1 MFLNIESATV
11 VGHVGGLAIF
21 DPSDLPSGRVSV
33 DDVRSLV
40 EERLHLLS
48 PFRWRL
54 LQMPLGLDYPY
65 WIEAPEFDLEFHVR
79 EIALPPPGSDRQLAE
94 QVGRIAARPLDR
106 SRPLWELYVIDGLE
120 SGHVAWLSKIH
131 HAAVDGMSGAEILGT
146 LMDTSPEGRQIAD
159 PPKDWKPERAPAQLE
174 LLPRALLGM
183 AAQPVRALRGTSRT
197 LPNLMELPGASSLPG
212 LGAAAALARRA
223 ARLAGIGPGEGSVI
237 ERPRM
242 SAPRTSLNGAV
253 SPHRRFAFASL
264 PLDDVKAVKTAFG
277 ATVNDVVMAICASA
291 LRRWLIDHD
300 ELPEDPLLTAV
311 PVSVRTPEQ
320 VGTYGN
326 RVSVIIAPLPTHVA
340 DPGERL
346 EAVHEAMR
354 SAKER
359 HQALPASLM
368 QDYTQFIP
376 SALAARASR
385 AALRLAASQRVV
397 PIYNVLISNVPGP
410 QHPLYSAGA
419 RLVANYPV
427 SAVSDGAGLN
437 ITVLSYCGHL
447 DLGLVACR
455 EMVPDLWNLVAY
467 LGEALEELKL
477 LVPQAAEK
485 RDDGAST
492 GRAPHAD
499 AKRP

>member
-1 MFLNIESATV
+1 MRQLSPLDAMFLNIESRSM

-21 DPSDLPSGRVSV
+21 DPSDLPSGRISV
-33 DDVRSLV
+33 DDVRSLI
-40 EERLHLLS
+40 EERLHLLP

-54 LQMPLGLDYPY
+54 VEMPLGLDYPY

-79 EIALPPPGSDRQLAE
+79 EIALPAPGSDRQLAE
-94 QVGRIAARPLDR
+94 QVGRIVARPLDR

-120 SGHVAWLSKIH
+120 SGNVAWLSKIH

-146 LMDTSPEGRQIAD
+146 LMDTSPEGPQVSG

-183 AAQPVRALRGTSRT
+183 AAQPVRALRGTPRT
-197 LPNLMELPGASSLPG
+197 LPNLSELPGASSVPG
-212 LGAAAALARRA
+212 VGAVAELARRA
-223 ARLAGIGPGEGSVI
+223 ARLAGIGAEEGSVI
-237 ERPRM
+237 ERPRV
-242 SAPRTSLNGAV
+242 SAPRISLNGAV
-253 SPHRRFAFASL
+253 TPHRRFAFTSL
-264 PLDDVKAVKTAFG
+264 PLDDVKAVKGAFG
-277 ATVNDVVMAICASA
+277 ATVNDVVMAICAAA

-300 ELPEDPLLTAV
+300 ELPDDPLLTAV

-320 VGTYGN
+320 IGTYGN
-326 RVSVIIAPLPTHVA
+326 RVSVIIAPLPTHLP
-340 DPGERL
+340 DPLGRL

-447 DLGLVACR
+447 DFGLIACR
-455 EMVPDLWNLVAY
+455 EMVPDLWNLAAF
-467 LGEALEELKL
+467 LAEALEELKAL
-477 LVPQAAEK
+477 MPEGAVKE
-485 RDDGAST
+485 DG
-492 GRAPHAD
+492 
-499 AKRP
+499 

>member
-1 MFLNIESATV
+1 MRQLSPLDAMFLNIESAST

-21 DPSDLPSGRVSV
+21 DPSDLPSGRMSV
-33 DDVRSLV
+33 DDVRSLI
-40 EERLHLLS
+40 EERLHLLP

-54 LQMPLGLDYPY
+54 VQVPLGLDYPY

-79 EIALPPPGSDRQLAE
+79 EIALPPPGNAAQLAD
-94 QVGRIAARPLDR
+94 QVGMITARPLDR
-106 SRPLWELYVIDGLE
+106 SRPLWELYVIDGLD
-120 SGHVAWLSKIH
+120 SGNVAWLSKIH

-146 LMDTSPEGRQIAD
+146 LMDTSPESAD
-159 PPKDWKPERAPAQLE
+159 TAVPTRDWTPERPPRQLE
-174 LLPRALLGM
+174 LLQRSLLGM
-183 AAQPVRALRGTSRT
+183 AAQPVRALRSTPRM
-197 LPNLMELPGASSLPG
+197 LPNLAELPGASNVPG
-212 LGAAAALARRA
+212 VDTVAELARRA
-223 ARLAGIGPGEGSVI
+223 ARLAGIRPKEGSVI

-242 SAPRTSLNGAV
+242 SAPRISLNGAI
-253 SPHRRFAFASL
+253 SPHRRFAFTSL
-264 PLDDVKAVKTAFG
+264 PLDDVKVVKGALG

-326 RVSVIIAPLPTHVA
+326 RVSVMIAPLPTQLP
-340 DPGERL
+340 DPLRRL

-359 HQALPASLM
+359 HQALPASLL

-419 RLVANYPV
+419 MLVANYPV

-447 DLGLVACR
+447 DFGLIACR
-455 EMVPDLWNLVAY
+455 ELVPDLWNVVDY
-467 LGEALEELKL
+467 LGEALEELKA
-477 LVPQAAEK
+477 LVPQGG
-485 RDDGAST
+485 DG
-492 GRAPHAD
+492 
-499 AKRP
+499 

>member
-1 MFLNIESATV
+1 
-11 VGHVGGLAIF
+11 
-21 DPSDLPSGRVSV
+21 
-33 DDVRSLV
+33 
-40 EERLHLLS
+40 
-48 PFRWRL
+48 
-54 LQMPLGLDYPY
+54 
-65 WIEAPEFDLEFHVR
+65 
-79 EIALPPPGSDRQLAE
+79 
-94 QVGRIAARPLDR
+94 
-106 SRPLWELYVIDGLE
+106 
-120 SGHVAWLSKIH
+120 
-131 HAAVDGMSGAEILGT
+131 
-146 LMDTSPEGRQIAD
+146 
-159 PPKDWKPERAPAQLE
+159 
-174 LLPRALLGM
+174 
-183 AAQPVRALRGTSRT
+183 
-197 LPNLMELPGASSLPG
+197 MELPGVSSVPG
-212 LGAAAALARRA
+212 AGAVAGLARRA
-223 ARLAGIGPGEGSVI
+223 GRLVGIGPEEGTVI
-237 ERPRM
+237 EHPRM
-242 SAPRTSLNGAV
+242 TAPRTSLNGAV

-264 PLDDVKAVKTAFG
+264 SLEDVKAVKDAFG

-300 ELPEDPLLTAV
+300 ELPEDPLLSAV

-326 RVSVIIAPLPTHVA
+326 RVSVIITPLPTHLA
-340 DPGERL
+340 DPRERL

-447 DLGLVACR
+447 DFGLIACR
-455 EMVPDLWNLVAY
+455 EMVPDLWTLVAY
-467 LGEALEELKL
+467 LGEALEELKAF
-477 LVPQAAEK
+477 VPEAAHPPS
-485 RDDGAST
+485 GA
-492 GRAPHAD
+492 
-499 AKRP
+499 

>member
-1 MFLNIESATV
+1 MRQLSPLDAVFLNIESGCV

-21 DPSDLPSGRVSV
+21 DPSDLPSGRMSV
-33 DDVRSLV
+33 DDVRSLIA
-40 EERLHLLS
+40 ERLHLLA

-54 LQMPLGLDYPY
+54 VPMPLGLDYPY

-79 EIALPPPGSDRQLAE
+79 EIALPSPGSDRQLAE
-94 QVGRIAARPLDR
+94 QVSRIAARPLDR

-120 SGHVAWLSKIH
+120 SGNVAWLSKIH

-146 LMDTSPEGRQIAD
+146 LMDTSPEGREIPDA
-159 PPKDWKPERAPAQLE
+159 PRDWKPERAPAQLE
-174 LLPRALLGM
+174 LLARGLLGM
-183 AAQPVRALRGTSRT
+183 AAQPMRALRSVPRT
-197 LPNLMELPGASSLPG
+197 LPSLKELPGASSVPG
-212 LGAAAALARRA
+212 LGAATALARRG
-223 ARLAGIGPGEGSVI
+223 ARLAGIGSEEGSVI

-242 SAPRTSLNGAV
+242 SAPRISLNGAV
-253 SPHRRFAFASL
+253 TPHRRFAFASL

-277 ATVNDVVMAICASA
+277 ATVNDVVMAICAAA

-300 ELPEDPLLTAV
+300 ELPADPLLAAI

-326 RVSVIIAPLPTHVA
+326 RVSVIIAPLPTHLP
-340 DPGERL
+340 DPRERL
-346 EAVHEAMR
+346 EAVHEEMR
-354 SAKER
+354 SAKEQ
-359 HQALPASLM
+359 HQALPASLL

-385 AALRLAASQRVV
+385 AALRLATSQRVV

-447 DLGLVACR
+447 DFGLIACR
-455 EMVPDLWNLVAY
+455 EMVPDLWNLMAY
-467 LGEALEELKL
+467 LGEGLEELKA
-477 LVPQAAEK
+477 LVPQEAAK
-485 RDDGAST
+485 RDS
-492 GRAPHAD
+492 GRD
-499 AKRP
+499 

>member
-1 MFLNIESATV
+1 MRQLSPLDAMFLNIESRTM

-21 DPSDLPSGRVSV
+21 DPSELPSGRMSV
-33 DDVRSLV
+33 DDVRSLI
-40 EERLHLLS
+40 EERLHLLP

-54 LQMPLGLDYPY
+54 VQMPLGLDYPY

-79 EIALPPPGSDRQLAE
+79 EIALPAPGSDRQLAD
-94 QVGRIAARPLDR
+94 QVSRIAARPLDR

-120 SGHVAWLSKIH
+120 SGHVGWLSKIH

-146 LMDTSPEGRQIAD
+146 LMDTSPEGPEIE

-174 LLPRALLGM
+174 MLQRGLLGM
-183 AAQPVRALRGTSRT
+183 AAQPVRALRGMPRT
-197 LPNLMELPGASSLPG
+197 LPNLMELPGAGSVPG
-212 LGAAAALARRA
+212 MGAVAGLARRA
-223 ARLAGIGPGEGSVI
+223 SRLVGIGPDEGSVI
-237 ERPRM
+237 EQPRM

-264 PLDDVKAVKTAFG
+264 PLDDVKAVKSAFG

-326 RVSVIIAPLPTHVA
+326 RVSVIIAPLPTHLA
-340 DPGERL
+340 DPSERL
-346 EAVHEAMR
+346 KAIHEAMR

-447 DLGLVACR
+447 DFGLIACR

-467 LGEALEELKL
+467 LGEALEELNA
-477 LVPQAAEK
+477 LVPQGAEK
-485 RDDGAST
+485 GDG
-492 GRAPHAD
+492 
-499 AKRP
+499 

>member
-1 MFLNIESATV
+1 MRQLSPLDAMFLNIESRSV

-21 DPSDLPSGRVSV
+21 DPSDLPSGRMSV
-33 DDVRSLV
+33 DDIRSLID
-40 EERLHLLS
+40 ERIHLLP

-54 LQMPLGLDYPY
+54 VQMPLGLDYPY

-94 QVGRIAARPLDR
+94 QVARIAARPLDR

-120 SGHVAWLSKIH
+120 SGHVGWLSKIH

-146 LMDTSPEGRQIAD
+146 LMDTSPEGPQITGAA
-159 PPKDWKPERAPAQLE
+159 KDWKPERAPAQLE
-174 LLPRALLGM
+174 LLGRAVLGM
-183 AAQPVRALRGTSRT
+183 AAQPVRALRTAPRI
-197 LPNLMELPGASSLPG
+197 LPNLAELPGAGSVPG
-212 LGAAAALARRA
+212 VGTLAELARRA
-223 ARLAGIGPGEGSVI
+223 ARLAGSGSEEGAVI

-242 SAPRTSLNGAV
+242 SAPRISLNGAV
-253 SPHRRFAFASL
+253 TPHRRFAFTSL
-264 PLDDVKAVKTAFG
+264 PLDDVKAVKRAFG
-277 ATVNDVVMAICASA
+277 ASVNDVVLAICAAA

-300 ELPEDPLLTAV
+300 ELPKEPLLTAV

-326 RVSVIIAPLPTHVA
+326 RVSVIVAPLPTHLA
-340 DPGERL
+340 DPLARL

-354 SAKER
+354 SAKEH

-385 AALRLAASQRVV
+385 AALRLAASQRVA

-447 DLGLVACR
+447 DFGLIASR

-467 LGEALEELKL
+467 LGEALEELRA
-477 LVPQAAEK
+477 LVPE
-485 RDDGAST
+485 RNREGDG
-492 GRAPHAD
+492 
-499 AKRP
+499 

>member
-1 MFLNIESATV
+1 MRQLSPLDAMFLNIESAST

-21 DPSDLPSGRVSV
+21 DPSGRPSGRVSV
-33 DDVRSLV
+33 DDVRSLID
-40 EERLHLLS
+40 ERLHLLP

-54 LQMPLGLDYPY
+54 VQVPLGLDYPY

-79 EIALPPPGSDRQLAE
+79 EIALPAPGSDRQLAE

-106 SRPLWELYVIDGLE
+106 GRPLWELYVIDGLE

-146 LMDTSPEGRQIAD
+146 LMDPSPEGAETAGSPR
-159 PPKDWKPERAPAQLE
+159 DWTPERPPGQLE
-174 LLPRALLGM
+174 LLRRSLLGM
-183 AAQPVRALRGTSRT
+183 AAQPVRALRSTPRT
-197 LPNLMELPGASSLPG
+197 LPNLAELPGASNVPG
-212 LGAAAALARRA
+212 VGTVAELARRA
-223 ARLAGIGPGEGSVI
+223 ARLAGIGPEEGSVI

-242 SAPRTSLNGAV
+242 SAPRISLNGAI
-253 SPHRRFAFASL
+253 SPHRRFAFTSL
-264 PLDDVKAVKTAFG
+264 PLDDVKAVKRAFG
-277 ATVNDVVMAICASA
+277 ATVNDVVMAICAAA
-291 LRRWLIDHD
+291 LRLWLIDHD
-300 ELPEDPLLTAV
+300 ELPEEPLLTAV

-326 RVSVIIAPLPTHVA
+326 RVSVIIAPLPTHLP
-340 DPGERL
+340 DPLGRL
-346 EAVHEAMR
+346 EAMHEAMR

-385 AALRLAASQRVV
+385 ATLRLAASQRVV

-447 DLGLVACR
+447 DFGLIACR
-455 EMVPDLWNLVAY
+455 EMVRDLWNVVDY
-467 LGEALEELKL
+467 LGDALEELKA
-477 LVPQAAEK
+477 LVPQGAVK
-485 RDDGAST
+485 GDG
-492 GRAPHAD
+492 
-499 AKRP
+499 

>member
-1 MFLNIESATV
+1 
-11 VGHVGGLAIF
+11 
-21 DPSDLPSGRVSV
+21 
-33 DDVRSLV
+33 
-40 EERLHLLS
+40 
-48 PFRWRL
+48 
-54 LQMPLGLDYPY
+54 
-65 WIEAPEFDLEFHVR
+65 
-79 EIALPPPGSDRQLAE
+79 
-94 QVGRIAARPLDR
+94 
-106 SRPLWELYVIDGLE
+106 
-120 SGHVAWLSKIH
+120 
-131 HAAVDGMSGAEILGT
+131 
-146 LMDTSPEGRQIAD
+146 
-159 PPKDWKPERAPAQLE
+159 
-174 LLPRALLGM
+174 M
-183 AAQPVRALRGTSRT
+183 AAQPVRALRSIPRT
-197 LPNLMELPGASSLPG
+197 LPNLAELPGASSLPG
-212 LGAAAALARRA
+212 VGAVAALSRRA
-223 ARLAGIGPGEGSVI
+223 ARLAGMGPEEGSLI

-242 SAPRTSLNGAV
+242 SAPRISLNGAV
-253 SPHRRFAFASL
+253 TPHRRFAFTSL
-264 PLDDVKAVKTAFG
+264 PLADVKAVKDALG
-277 ATVNDVVMAICASA
+277 ATVNDVVMAICAAA
-291 LRRWLIDHD
+291 LRRWLIDHE

-326 RVSVIIAPLPTHVA
+326 RVSVIVAPLPTHLS
-340 DPGERL
+340 DPLARL

-447 DLGLVACR
+447 DFGLIACR

-467 LGEALEELKL
+467 LGEALEELRV
-477 LVPQAAEK
+477 LVPKGGEK
-485 RDDGAST
+485 G
-492 GRAPHAD
+492 GG
-499 AKRP
+499 

>member
-1 MFLNIESATV
+1 MFLNIESRTM

-21 DPSDLPSGRVSV
+21 DPSDLPSGRMSV

-40 EERLHLLS
+40 AERLHLLP

-54 LQMPLGLDYPY
+54 LPMPLGLDYPY

-79 EIALPPPGSDRQLAE
+79 EIALPAPGSDRQLAE
-94 QVGRIAARPLDR
+94 QVGRIVARPLDR

-120 SGHVAWLSKIH
+120 SGNVAWLSKIH

-146 LMDTSPEGRQIAD
+146 LMDTSPEGPKIAD
-159 PPKDWKPERAPAQLE
+159 PRKDWKPDREPAQLE

-183 AAQPVRALRGTSRT
+183 AAQPVRALRATPRT
-197 LPNLMELPGASSLPG
+197 LPNLMELPGASSVPG
-212 LGAAAALARRA
+212 VGAVAGLARRA
-223 ARLAGIGPGEGSVI
+223 ARLAGIGPSEGSII

-253 SPHRRFAFASL
+253 TPHRRFAFASL
-264 PLDDVKAVKTAFG
+264 PLDDVKAVKSAFG

-300 ELPEDPLLTAV
+300 ELPEDPLLAAV

-320 VGTYGN
+320 LGTYGN
-326 RVSVIIAPLPTHVA
+326 RVSVIIAPLPTHLG
-340 DPGERL
+340 DPRERL

-354 SAKER
+354 SAKEQ
-359 HQALPASLM
+359 HEALPASLM

-447 DLGLVACR
+447 DFGLIACR
-455 EMVPDLWNLVAY
+455 EMVPDLWKVVAY
-467 LGEALEELKL
+467 LGEALEELEA
-477 LVPQAAEK
+477 LVPQG
-485 RDDGAST
+485 DGT
-492 GRAPHAD
+492 GDGRAGVGHQPGAD
-499 AKRP
+499 TS

>member
-1 MFLNIESATV
+1 MRQLSALDAMFLNIESRSM

-21 DPSDLPSGRVSV
+21 DPSDLPSGRMSV
-33 DDVRSLV
+33 DDVRSLI
-40 EERLHLLS
+40 EERLHLLP

-54 LQMPLGLDYPY
+54 VEMPLGLDYPY

-79 EIALPPPGSDRQLAE
+79 EIALPAPGSDRQLAE
-94 QVGRIAARPLDR
+94 QVGRIVARPLDR

-146 LMDTSPEGRQIAD
+146 LMDTSPEGPQVTG

-174 LLPRALLGM
+174 LLRRGLLGM
-183 AAQPVRALRGTSRT
+183 AAQPVRALRGLPRT
-197 LPNLMELPGASSLPG
+197 LPNLAELPGASSVPG
-212 LGAAAALARRA
+212 VGAVAELARRA
-223 ARLAGIGPGEGSVI
+223 ARLGGIGPEEGSVI
-237 ERPRM
+237 ERPRV
-242 SAPRTSLNGAV
+242 SAPRISLNGAV
-253 SPHRRFAFASL
+253 SPHRRFAFTSL
-264 PLDDVKAVKTAFG
+264 SLDEVKAVKGAFG

-300 ELPEDPLLTAV
+300 ELPEEPLLTAV

-326 RVSVIIAPLPTHVA
+326 RVSVIIAPLPTHLP
-340 DPGERL
+340 DPLARL
-346 EAVHEAMR
+346 EAVHQAMR

-359 HQALPASLM
+359 HQALPASLL

-376 SALAARASR
+376 SALAARASL

-447 DLGLVACR
+447 DFGLIACR
-455 EMVPDLWNLVAY
+455 EMVPDLWNVVAF
-467 LGEALEELKL
+467 LGEALEELKA
-477 LVPQAAEK
+477 LVPQGAEK
-485 RDDGAST
+485 GDG
-492 GRAPHAD
+492 
-499 AKRP
+499 